1 MSINKLKKGPVKLSQ
16 LHSQLNTFPHITSL
30 SGSFPTVHTVGMVI
44 NTARYAYTIVDFTAI
59 LFPIVV
65 NMLSSIY
72 TSAFLYQQYVIW
84 VHPT

>member
-44 NTARYAYTIVDFTAI
+44 NTAR
-59 LFPIVV
+59 
-65 NMLSSIY
+65 
-72 TSAFLYQQYVIW
+72 
-84 VHPT
+84 